1 MTGDGNKVV
10 IDDKKIKNYKIC
22 GEKNMQM
29 KKNYVIFDPYYTNRE
44 GAWYFSPDEGEFC
57 QGKAC
62 YGFGSVKYFDG
73 SVYIG
78 ELYYDGVHPNEQGYV
93 LFEQAIA
100 DAVANK

>member
-1 MTGDGNKVV
+1 
-10 IDDKKIKNYKIC
+10 
-22 GEKNMQM
+22 MQM

-73 SVYIG
+73 SV
-78 ELYYDGVHPNEQGYV
+78 
-93 LFEQAIA
+93 
-100 DAVANK
+100 

>member
-1 MTGDGNKVV
+1 
-10 IDDKKIKNYKIC
+10 
-22 GEKNMQM
+22 MQM

-100 DAVANK
+100 ALLISSQTFVVPSLFRANVSLNDCYLKHK

>member
-1 MTGDGNKVV
+1 
-10 IDDKKIKNYKIC
+10 
-22 GEKNMQM
+22 MQM

-100 DAVANK
+100 DAVANKQSNVCTTEPFRANVSLNDCYLKHKQ